1 MTWMA
6 ENPLHREHMPQA
18 FKPEFSATTVIDLK
32 GLLGTIKQAKGEGQ
46 LPATLDEDADLLDIF
61 AAQAESLRESRAE
74 PEKIMPVLLG
84 KVGLPKDDVLWG
96 AAIRASEIAGENQ
109 DNHPSYHSPHHVT
122 EVILAAYCLGMR
134 EHLPKERV
142 VELLVAAAA
151 HDLGHTGAINKVAY
165 ELETLAYHIIH
176 PVLVECGLSEESIE
190 RIGRMIVSTDFV
202 NGVPMVRQAYRH
214 YHDHPVDN
222 EDRLLSAQCVIL
234 TEADILFSCF
244 SEHYNDR
251 LSKLLSV
258 EWNRQENLSLK
269 ERIGFL
275 SSVEFISDAA
285 IQLGLEER
293 RKKVWQNLTRRTG
306 RIPYPADLPGH
317 PVAD

>member
-1 MTWMA
+1 MSEVPLNQANA
-6 ENPLHREHMPQA
+6 EISA
-18 FKPEFSATTVIDLK
+18 KPEFSATTVIDLK

-46 LPATLDEDADLLDIF
+46 LPSSLEDDADLLDIF

-74 PEKIMPVLLG
+74 PEKIMPVLLA
-84 KVGLPKDDVLWG
+84 KVGLPKDHGLWG
-96 AAIRASEIAGENQ
+96 AAIRASEMAGDDQ

-134 EHLPKERV
+134 EHLPQERL

-151 HDLGHTGAINKVAY
+151 HDLGHTGGMNKVPY
-165 ELETLAYHIIH
+165 ELETMAYHIVY
-176 PVLVECGLSEESIE
+176 PVLVECGLEEQSIE

-202 NGVPMVRQAYRH
+202 NGVPLVRQSYQY
-214 YHDHPVDN
+214 YHGHPKED
-222 EDRLLSAQCVIL
+222 EDRLLAAQCLIL
-234 TEADILFSCF
+234 TEADVLFSCF

-258 EWNRQENLSLK
+258 EWNREENLSLK

-275 SSVEFISDAA
+275 ASVVFISDAA
-285 IQLGLEER
+285 VQLGLEAR
-293 RKKVWQNLTRRTG
+293 RKKIWGNLTRKTG
-306 RIPYPADLPGH
+306 RIPYPADP
-317 PVAD
+317 PAAN